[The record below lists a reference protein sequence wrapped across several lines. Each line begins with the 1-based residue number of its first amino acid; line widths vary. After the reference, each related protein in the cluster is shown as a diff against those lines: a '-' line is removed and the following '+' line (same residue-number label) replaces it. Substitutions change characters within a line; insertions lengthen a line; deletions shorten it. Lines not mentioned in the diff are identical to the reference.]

1 MYDRSMSLSHALLGL
16 LFVRPASGYDL
27 MKSFD
32 TSLAAIW
39 PATQSQVYGELIRL
53 TESGL
58 IEVAAVGPRGRKEYA
73 PTEAGLAKLRAWITD
88 PRPEPPHRSE
98 SLLRIF
104 FLDAISPEQALDY
117 QLQQAEQAA
126 ARRTKFETLRDSH
139 DRQPEDT
146 ANTNARLVLE
156 YGLRLTAMAEEW
168 AKWASRQLQTRAT
181 IEVR

>member
-1 MYDRSMSLSHALLGL
+1 MSLSHALLGL

-32 TSLAAIW
+32 TALAAVW

-88 PRPEPPHRSE
+88 PHPEPPHRSE
-98 SLLRIF
+98 TLLRVF
-104 FLDAISPEQALDY
+104 FLDAVSAEQGLDY
-117 QLQQAEQAA
+117 QARQVEQAA
-126 ARRTKFETLRDSH
+126 ARHTRLETLRDSL
-139 DRQPEDT
+139 DRQGEEVVSI
-146 ANTNARLVLE
+146 NARLVVE
-156 YGLRLTAMAEEW
+156 YGLRLTAMCEEW
-168 AKWASRQLQTRAT
+168 AHWAGQQLQARAAV
-181 IEVR
+181 EAC

>member
-1 MYDRSMSLSHALLGL
+1 MSLRHALLGL

-32 TSLAAIW
+32 TALAGIW

-88 PRPEPPHRSE
+88 PRPELPHRSE
-98 SLLRIF
+98 ALLRIF
-104 FLDAISPEQALDY
+104 FLDAISTEQALDY
-117 QLQQAEQAA
+117 QRRQAEQAA
-126 ARRTKFETLRDSH
+126 ASHTSFETLRDSH
-139 DRQPEDT
+139 DWQAEDT
-146 ANTNARLVLE
+146 PNTDTNARLVLE

-168 AKWASRQLQTRAT
+168 AQWASQQLQTRAA
-181 IEVR
+181 IEAH

>member
-1 MYDRSMSLSHALLGL
+1 MSLSHALLGL

-32 TSLAAIW
+32 TALAGIW

-58 IEVAAVGPRGRKEYA
+58 IEVAAVGPRSRKEYA
-73 PTEAGLAKLRAWITD
+73 PTEAGLAKLRSWITD

-98 SLLRIF
+98 ALLRIF
-104 FLDAISPEQALDY
+104 FLDAITPEQALDY
-117 QLQQAEQAA
+117 QLRQAEQAA
-126 ARRTKFETLRDSH
+126 ARHSRFETLRDSH
-139 DRQPEDT
+139 DRQAEDT
-146 ANTNARLVLE
+146 PNTNTRLVLE

-168 AKWASRQLQTRAT
+168 AQWASQQLQTRTA
-181 IEVR
+181 IEAR